1 MYFLLASY
9 VISACVNIY
18 IAVLLSTILGRTI
31 YFLKKQFGG
40 TFKKETSSITRVLVI
55 FAMTFIIRAIYEGVL
70 YYRSMLII
78 NQIPSQYEL
87 SLETMVNGL
96 VTQ

>member
-31 YFLKKQFGG
+31 YFLTKQFGG